1 MEARMDIVINF
12 MRPGKGVTRY
22 SEGLVDNNRIR
33 IKTVTH
39 VSANFSRS
47 WCEENWWR
55 NGFIPPGKLI
65 SSVVKYL
72 FYREW
77 FSVMQ
82 LVGTDADILGYYVDI
97 DTPLRKVGG
106 EYYLTDL
113 FLDLWIAPNGTY
125 TELDRD
131 EFEAGFYSGLII
143 PYQYR
148 KANHI
153 IEILKGEVINRD
165 FFQRIT

>member
-1 MEARMDIVINF
+1 MDIDINF

-22 SEGLVDNNRIR
+22 TEGLVDDNRIR
-33 IKTVTH
+33 IKTITQ
-39 VSANFSRS
+39 VSPDFSRS
-47 WCEENWWR
+47 WCKENWRR

-65 SSVVKYL
+65 SSVVKFL

-82 LVGTDADILGYYVDI
+82 LVCPDGDHLGFYIDI
-97 DTPLRKVGG
+97 DTPLREVGG

-113 FLDLWIAPNGTY
+113 FLDLWIAPAGTY

-131 EFEAGFYSGLII
+131 EFEAGFLSGLIT

-148 KANHI
+148 KANLV
-153 IEILKGEVINRD
+153 IEILKGEVINGD
-165 FFQRIT
+165 FYQRLS

>member
-22 SEGLVDNNRIR
+22 TEDLVDDNRIR
-33 IKTVTH
+33 IKTATQ
-39 VSANFSRS
+39 VSADFSRS

-55 NGFIPPGKLI
+55 NGFIPPGMLI

-82 LVGTDADILGYYVDI
+82 LVGTDADHLGFYVDI
-97 DTPLRKVGG
+97 DTPLRKVSG
-106 EYYLTDL
+106 EFYLTDL

-125 TELDRD
+125 TELDWD
-131 EFEAGFYSGLII
+131 EFEASFLSGLIT

-148 KANHI
+148 KANRV
-153 IEILKGEVINRD
+153 IEILKSEVINGD
-165 FFQRIT
+165 FYQRLS